1 MLCVVTCLSLLQ
13 FDDVW
18 VPEELEVLYLP
29 FDFPH
34 DIQAADLLPVEDL
47 HRHFVAGQ
55 LMLAN

>member
-1 MLCVVTCLSLLQ
+1 MVTCLNLLQ

-18 VPEELEVLYLP
+18 VPEEFEVLYLP

-34 DIQAADLLPVEDL
+34 DIKAADLLPIEDL
-47 HRHFVAGQ
+47 YSHFMASQ